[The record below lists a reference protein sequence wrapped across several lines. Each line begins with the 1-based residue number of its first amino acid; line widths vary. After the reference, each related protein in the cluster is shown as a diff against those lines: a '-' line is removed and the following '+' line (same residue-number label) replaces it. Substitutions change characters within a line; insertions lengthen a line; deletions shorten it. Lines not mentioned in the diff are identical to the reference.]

1 MEEMAESSGAK
12 PRDEIWAK
20 LVSSD
25 SRYSDVEIRSDEIVI
40 CSEISST
47 STDKHNWCK
56 IVRNSD
62 LCSAT
67 IENKRSNTIL
77 VDGAKLCN
85 EDTIVI
91 KDGSEIVPGPDGEGF
106 VNYRFNIMS
115 SPETCQRQLKI
126 CIDVEHAKCSICLNL
141 WHDVVTVAPCLH
153 NFCNGC
159 LSEWLRRSEQ
169 RRSAVLCPQ
178 CRAVVQFV
186 GKNHFL
192 RAIADDMVKA
202 DSSLRR
208 ADEDIALLDSYSS
221 IRSNLVLRSGNNR
234 RKRALTSTPPNDQS
248 DDGSDLRC
256 PQCVTEVA
264 GFRCNHSTD
273 HLQCQA
279 CGGMMPSRTDLGIP
293 QHCSGCDR
301 PFCGAYWHTLGV
313 ARSGSYPICSQD
325 TLKPV
330 WNTLFLSF
338 KVRVGGCGTVRV
350 EVKGDAIGWEMGI
363 SWSWGYRVRR
373 GEREECDDGDNDDI
387 GTGKRISEHT
397 ISRIPLIAHEKNL
410 HEHIVLITE
419 NCIRQMGRTLQ
430 DVISEWIVNLDNRLI
445 DRTRLMLNN
454 AEMITARTIIC
465 RDCYEKLVSFLLY
478 WFRISCPRNYYSEAA
493 IARQDCWYGY
503 ACRTQHHS
511 EDHARKRN
519 HVCRPTRGN
528 AS

>member
-325 TLKPV
+325 TLKP
-330 WNTLFLSF
+330 
-338 KVRVGGCGTVRV
+338 
-350 EVKGDAIGWEMGI
+350 
-363 SWSWGYRVRR
+363 
-373 GEREECDDGDNDDI
+373 
-387 GTGKRISEHT
+387 ISEHT

-410 HEHIVLITE
+410 HEHIITE

>member
-47 STDKHNWCK
+47 SSDKHSWCK

-67 IENKRSNTIL
+67 IKNKRSNTIL

-85 EDTIVI
+85 EDTVVI

-234 RKRALTSTPPNDQS
+234 RKRALTSTPPNDHS

-325 TLKPV
+325 TLKP
-330 WNTLFLSF
+330 
-338 KVRVGGCGTVRV
+338 
-350 EVKGDAIGWEMGI
+350 
-363 SWSWGYRVRR
+363 
-373 GEREECDDGDNDDI
+373 
-387 GTGKRISEHT
+387 ISEHT

-410 HEHIVLITE
+410 HEHIITE

-445 DRTRLMLNN
+445 DRTRLTLNN
-454 AEMITARTIIC
+454 AEMITARTIVC
-465 RDCYEKLVSFLLY
+465 CDCYEKLVSFLLY

-493 IARQDCWYGY
+493 LARQDCWYGY